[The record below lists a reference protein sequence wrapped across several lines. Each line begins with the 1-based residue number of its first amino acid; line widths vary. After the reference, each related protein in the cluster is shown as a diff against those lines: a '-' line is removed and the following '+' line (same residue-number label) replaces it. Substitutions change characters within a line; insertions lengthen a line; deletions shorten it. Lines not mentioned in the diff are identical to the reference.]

1 MTVDGLGNPLRILLL
16 EGQLHETRCA
26 RTAVAGLGAQ
36 KVLADSAYDSDSF
49 REWLAEQGSTAVIP
63 SNPSRSQAIR
73 TDWHVYKERHLVEC
87 FINKIKQFRRV
98 ATRYDK
104 TARSFWAFLALA
116 STMVWL
122 R

>member
-1 MTVDGLGNPLRILLL
+1 M
-16 EGQLHETRCA
+16 
-26 RTAVAGLGAQ
+26 AGFGA
-36 KVLADSAYDSDSF
+36 KSVLADSAYDSDSF
-49 REWLAEQGSTAVIP
+49 REWLAEQGATAIIP
-63 SNPSRSQAIR
+63 SNPSRSRPIR

-104 TARSFWAFLALA
+104 TARSFWAFVALA
-116 STMVWL
+116 SIMVAL